1 MQQLSERDVRV
12 QKIEKMKKLWV
23 VPFAQH
29 FDKEQSIAKIVDEYS
44 NKEMREIEIII
55 PAPEKQVKT
64 AWRLM
69 LYRSFGKLSFWTIMD
84 GSEKIQVMFHRDN
97 CKIDISTSADEP
109 KLVDSLWE
117 WEEAMTAYK
126 FMVPQRPCHHSRVES
141 TAGGEVLAAPARHCL
156 WRLGLSQS
164 RSHGW

>member
-1 MQQLSERDVRV
+1 MEQLSERDVRI
-12 QKIEKMKKLWV
+12 QKIEKMKNLWV

-29 FDKEQSIAKIVDEYS
+29 FDKEQSIKKIVDEYS
-44 NKEMREIEIII
+44 NKEMREIEVII
-55 PAPEKQVKT
+55 PSPEKQIKT

-126 FMVPQRPCHHSRVES
+126 FMEKIVDIWDFIGV
-141 TAGGEVLAAPARHCL
+141 TGEVFKTHKWELTIFVSEFKF
-156 WRLGLSQS
+156 LSK
-164 RSHGW
+164 